1 MTTYNPKEI
10 ESKWQSFWSKE
21 KTFSVK
27 EDPNKKKYYV
37 LDMFPYPSGEGLH
50 VGHPLGYIASDII
63 ARFKKHQ
70 GYNVLHPMGYDSFGL
85 PAEQY
90 AIQTGQHP
98 ALTTEK
104 NINRYRQQLNRLGF
118 AFDWDREIRTSDP
131 SYYKWTQWIFL
142 QLFDSWYDLAEN
154 KAKPISILIS
164 QFEKQGTQNLMATG
178 TKVLSFS
185 SKQWNAY
192 SPEKKEKVLMNYRLA
207 YLSMSLV
214 NWCPELGTVLA
225 NDEVK
230 DGVSERGGY
239 PVEQKEMMQWSL
251 RITSYAQRLLDDL
264 EYVDFTPSLKE
275 QQRNWIGRSE
285 GLLIDFDVEGH
296 QKNIQVF
303 TTRPDTIYGVSFM
316 TLAPEHHIVQQITTD
331 KYKSEVLSYLDTISK
346 KNERERQS
354 NAGNSTGVFTGAYAL
369 NPINNEKIPIWISE
383 YVLHGYGT
391 GAVMAVPAGDQRDYD
406 FAKQF
411 KIEIKNIFKGVSLDF
426 SAYVE
431 KDIEYINSPEIE
443 GLNYH
448 DATDAVTAILI
459 QKKKATKKINFRLR
473 DAIFSRQRYWGEPFP
488 VYYKNNIPHPI
499 KDIQVLL
506 PKVDKYLPTKDGRP
520 PLGRAGREDW
530 NVFLG
535 DQMELNTMPGWAGS
549 SWYFLRYMDP
559 KNESKLADPDKLK
572 YWNQVDLYVGGA
584 EHAVGHLLYSRFW
597 TKFLYDLDIIS
608 FQEPYKK
615 LLNQGM
621 IGGAI
626 ESLCLKKDR
635 KEGRPV
641 FICSSQIDKSHI
653 VKIPCHIEFVSDYGS
668 KNAYLS
674 PNQIAE
680 FIRWRPE
687 YKNALFEI
695 NNQQYTVS
703 DLIKNPSLKIHTL
716 TEHGKMSKRY
726 FNTIDPEKICDLY
739 GADTLRCYEMF
750 LGPIEEHKPWN
761 VNGITG
767 VFSFLKKSWAL
778 FHQAKQTEQTKE
790 ELKTLHKT
798 IKKVTEDI
806 ENHSFNTV
814 ISTFM
819 IAVNEWNKLPQI
831 SLKTMEYFAVLLSPF
846 APHISEEFW
855 KKLGNESTVSLA
867 PWPSFDES
875 FLEESSY
882 EYPISFNGK
891 MRFKLPLPLSLTQLE
906 VEKEVLK
913 NEKTQQHLAEKNVKR
928 VIVVPGKIV
937 NIVV

>member
-653 VKIPCHIEFVSDYGS
+653 VKIPCHIEFVSEYGS

-680 FIRWRPE
+680 FTRWRPE

-703 DLIKNPSLKIHTL
+703 DLTKNPSLKIHTL

-761 VNGITG
+761 VNGISG

-778 FHQAKQTEQTKE
+778 FHQAKQAEQTKE

-831 SLKTMEYFAVLLSPF
+831 SLKTMENFTVLLSPF

>member
-164 QFEKQGTQNLMATG
+164 QFEKQGTQNLMASG

-264 EYVDFTPSLKE
+264 DYVDFTPSLKE

-331 KYKSEVLSYLDTISK
+331 KYKSEVLSYLDIISK

-761 VNGITG
+761 VNGISG

-778 FHQAKQTEQTKE
+778 FHQAKQAEQTKE

-819 IAVNEWNKLPQI
+819 IAVNEWNKLPKI
-831 SLKTMEYFAVLLSPF
+831 SLKTMEYFTVLLSPF

-913 NEKTQQHLAEKNVKR
+913 NEKTQQHLAEKNAKR

>member
-303 TTRPDTIYGVSFM
+303 TTRPDTIYGVSFL

-641 FICSSQIDKSHI
+641 FICSSQTDKSHI

-761 VNGITG
+761 VNGISG

-778 FHQAKQTEQTKE
+778 FHQAKQVEQTKE

-831 SLKTMEYFAVLLSPF
+831 SLKTMEYFTVLLSPF

>member
-98 ALTTEK
+98 AITTEK

-761 VNGITG
+761 VNGISG

-778 FHQAKQTEQTKE
+778 FHQAKQAEQTKE

>member
-331 KYKSEVLSYLDTISK
+331 KHKNEVLSYLDTISK

-641 FICSSQIDKSHI
+641 FICSTQIDKSHI
-653 VKIPCHIEFVSDYGS
+653 IKIPCHIDFVSDYGS
-668 KNAYLS
+668 KNSYLS
-674 PNQIAE
+674 PNQIGE
-680 FIRWRPE
+680 FTKWRPE

-761 VNGITG
+761 VNGISG

-778 FHQAKQTEQTKE
+778 FHQAKQAEQTKE

-831 SLKTMEYFAVLLSPF
+831 SLKTMEYFTVLLSPF

>member
-164 QFEKQGTQNLMATG
+164 QFEKQGTQNLMASG

-264 EYVDFTPSLKE
+264 DYVDFTPSLKE

-331 KYKSEVLSYLDTISK
+331 KYKSEVLSYLDIISK

-703 DLIKNPSLKIHTL
+703 DLIKKPSLKIHTL

-761 VNGITG
+761 VNGISG

-778 FHQAKQTEQTKE
+778 FHQAKQAEQTKE

-806 ENHSFNTV
+806 ENHSFNTA

-831 SLKTMEYFAVLLSPF
+831 SLKTMENFTVLLSPF

>member
-164 QFEKQGTQNLMATG
+164 QFEKQGTQNLMASG

-264 EYVDFTPSLKE
+264 DYVDFTPSLKE

-331 KYKSEVLSYLDTISK
+331 KYKSEVLSYLDIISK

-559 KNESKLADPDKLK
+559 KNDSKLADPDKLK

-761 VNGITG
+761 VNGISG

-778 FHQAKQTEQTKE
+778 FHQAKQAEQTKE

-831 SLKTMEYFAVLLSPF
+831 SLKTMEYFTVLLSPF

>member
-164 QFEKQGTQNLMATG
+164 QFEKQGTQNLMASG

-411 KIEIKNIFKGVSLDF
+411 KIEIKNIFKGVSLDS

-761 VNGITG
+761 VNGISG

-778 FHQAKQTEQTKE
+778 FHQAKQAEQTKE

-831 SLKTMEYFAVLLSPF
+831 SLKTMENFTVLLSPF

>member
-164 QFEKQGTQNLMATG
+164 QFEKQGTQNLMASG

-264 EYVDFTPSLKE
+264 DYVDFTPSLKE

-331 KYKSEVLSYLDTISK
+331 KYKSEVLSYLDIISK

-761 VNGITG
+761 VNGISG

-778 FHQAKQTEQTKE
+778 FHQAKQAEQTKE

-831 SLKTMEYFAVLLSPF
+831 SLKTMEYFTVLLSPF

>member
-1 MTTYNPKEI
+1 M
-10 ESKWQSFWSKE
+10 
-21 KTFSVK
+21 
-27 EDPNKKKYYV
+27 
-37 LDMFPYPSGEGLH
+37 
-50 VGHPLGYIASDII
+50 
-63 ARFKKHQ
+63 
-70 GYNVLHPMGYDSFGL
+70 
-85 PAEQY
+85 
-90 AIQTGQHP
+90 
-98 ALTTEK
+98 
-104 NINRYRQQLNRLGF
+104 
-118 AFDWDREIRTSDP
+118 
-131 SYYKWTQWIFL
+131 
-142 QLFDSWYDLAEN
+142 
-154 KAKPISILIS
+154 
-164 QFEKQGTQNLMATG
+164 
-178 TKVLSFS
+178 
-185 SKQWNAY
+185 
-192 SPEKKEKVLMNYRLA
+192 
-207 YLSMSLV
+207 
-214 NWCPELGTVLA
+214 
-225 NDEVK
+225 
-230 DGVSERGGY
+230 
-239 PVEQKEMMQWSL
+239 
-251 RITSYAQRLLDDL
+251 
-264 EYVDFTPSLKE
+264 
-275 QQRNWIGRSE
+275 
-285 GLLIDFDVEGH
+285 
-296 QKNIQVF
+296 
-303 TTRPDTIYGVSFM
+303 
-316 TLAPEHHIVQQITTD
+316 
-331 KYKSEVLSYLDTISK
+331 
-346 KNERERQS
+346 
-354 NAGNSTGVFTGAYAL
+354 
-369 NPINNEKIPIWISE
+369 
-383 YVLHGYGT
+383 
-391 GAVMAVPAGDQRDYD
+391 
-406 FAKQF
+406 
-411 KIEIKNIFKGVSLDF
+411 
-426 SAYVE
+426 
-431 KDIEYINSPEIE
+431 
-443 GLNYH
+443 
-448 DATDAVTAILI
+448 
-459 QKKKATKKINFRLR
+459 
-473 DAIFSRQRYWGEPFP
+473 
-488 VYYKNNIPHPI
+488 
-499 KDIQVLL
+499 
-506 PKVDKYLPTKDGRP
+506 
-520 PLGRAGREDW
+520 
-530 NVFLG
+530 
-535 DQMELNTMPGWAGS
+535 
-549 SWYFLRYMDP
+549 
-559 KNESKLADPDKLK
+559 
-572 YWNQVDLYVGGA
+572 GGA

-680 FIRWRPE
+680 FTRWRPE

-761 VNGITG
+761 VNGISG

-778 FHQAKQTEQTKE
+778 FHQAKQAEQTKE

-798 IKKVTEDI
+798 IKVTEDI
-806 ENHSFNTV
+806 ENHSLNTV

-819 IAVNEWNKLPQI
+819 IAVNEWNKLPKI
-831 SLKTMEYFAVLLSPF
+831 SLKTMEYLRFYYPF

-913 NEKTQQHLAEKNVKR
+913 NEKHNNIWLKKTQKE
-928 VIVVPGKIV
+928 
-937 NIVV
+937 

>member
-761 VNGITG
+761 VNGISG

>member
-27 EDPNKKKYYV
+27 EDPDKKKYYV

-104 NINRYRQQLNRLGF
+104 NINRYRQQLDRLGF

-164 QFEKQGTQNLMATG
+164 QFEKQGTQNLMASG

-354 NAGNSTGVFTGAYAL
+354 NPGNSTGVFTGAYAL

-411 KIEIKNIFKGVSLDF
+411 KIEIKNIFKGVSLDS

-431 KDIEYINSPEIE
+431 KDVEYINSPEIE

-653 VKIPCHIEFVSDYGS
+653 VKIPCHIEFVSDYGF

-680 FIRWRPE
+680 FTRWRPE

-761 VNGITG
+761 VNGISG

-778 FHQAKQTEQTKE
+778 FHQAKQAEQTKE

-831 SLKTMEYFAVLLSPF
+831 SLKTMEYFTVLLSPF

-891 MRFKLPLPLSLTQLE
+891 MRFKLPLPLSLTQIE

>member
-1 MTTYNPKEI
+1 M
-10 ESKWQSFWSKE
+10 
-21 KTFSVK
+21 
-27 EDPNKKKYYV
+27 
-37 LDMFPYPSGEGLH
+37 
-50 VGHPLGYIASDII
+50 AS
-63 ARFKKHQ
+63 
-70 GYNVLHPMGYDSFGL
+70 
-85 PAEQY
+85 
-90 AIQTGQHP
+90 
-98 ALTTEK
+98 
-104 NINRYRQQLNRLGF
+104 
-118 AFDWDREIRTSDP
+118 
-131 SYYKWTQWIFL
+131 
-142 QLFDSWYDLAEN
+142 
-154 KAKPISILIS
+154 
-164 QFEKQGTQNLMATG
+164 G

-331 KYKSEVLSYLDTISK
+331 KYKSEVLSYLDIISK

-391 GAVMAVPAGDQRDYD
+391 GAGMAVPAGDQRDYD

-761 VNGITG
+761 VNGISG

-778 FHQAKQTEQTKE
+778 FHQAKQAEQTKE

-819 IAVNEWNKLPQI
+819 IAVNEWNKLPKI
-831 SLKTMEYFAVLLSPF
+831 SLKTMEYFTVLLSPF

-913 NEKTQQHLAEKNVKR
+913 NEKTQQHLAEKNAKR

>member
-27 EDPNKKKYYV
+27 EDPDKKKYYV

-104 NINRYRQQLNRLGF
+104 NINRYRQQLDRLGF

-142 QLFDSWYDLAEN
+142 KLFDSWYDLAEN

-164 QFEKQGTQNLMATG
+164 QFEKQGTQNLMASG

-331 KYKSEVLSYLDTISK
+331 KYKSEVLSYLDIISK

-411 KIEIKNIFKGVSLDF
+411 KIEIKNIFKGVSLDS

-431 KDIEYINSPEIE
+431 KDVEYINSPEIE

-653 VKIPCHIEFVSDYGS
+653 VKIPCHIEFVSDYGF

-680 FIRWRPE
+680 FTRWRPE

-761 VNGITG
+761 VNGISG

-778 FHQAKQTEQTKE
+778 FHQAKQAEQTKE

-831 SLKTMEYFAVLLSPF
+831 SLKTMEYFTVLLSPF

-891 MRFKLPLPLSLTQLE
+891 MRFKLPLPLSLTQIE

>member
-346 KNERERQS
+346 KNERDRQS

-680 FIRWRPE
+680 FTRWRPE

-761 VNGITG
+761 VNGISG

-778 FHQAKQTEQTKE
+778 FHQAKQAEQTKE

-831 SLKTMEYFAVLLSPF
+831 SLKTMEYFTVLLSPF

>member
-680 FIRWRPE
+680 FTRWRPE

-761 VNGITG
+761 VNGISG

-778 FHQAKQTEQTKE
+778 FHQAKQAEQTKE

-831 SLKTMEYFAVLLSPF
+831 SLKTMEYFTVLLSPF

>member
-98 ALTTEK
+98 AITTEK

-761 VNGITG
+761 VNGISG